1 MKTIYVGS
9 FNHLNKG
16 HGFITIGLPSTL
28 LSTPSTLLSTP
39 STLPSTPY
47 NSVDKIRVRV
57 RKYYPHQNTNQEKPL
72 HLGISQS
79 VIRIRHRGIIQD
91 KNQFLSKQQ
100 TLYKTPI
107 SILFYF

>member
-16 HGFITIGLPSTL
+16 HGFITIGL
-28 LSTPSTLLSTP
+28 PSTLLSTP

>member
-16 HGFITIGLPSTL
+16 HGFIARGL
-28 LSTPSTLLSTP
+28 PSTLLSTP

-57 RKYYPHQNTNQEKPL
+57 RKYYPHQNTNQERPL

-79 VIRIRHRGIIQD
+79 VIRIRHRGILQD
-91 KNQFLSKQQ
+91 KN
-100 TLYKTPI
+100 
-107 SILFYF
+107 

>member
-16 HGFITIGLPSTL
+16 HGFIARGLPSTL
-28 LSTPSTLLSTP
+28 LSIP

-57 RKYYPHQNTNQEKPL
+57 RKYYPHQNNNQGRPL

-79 VIRIRHRGIIQD
+79 VIRIRHRGILQD
-91 KNQFLSKQQ
+91 KN
-100 TLYKTPI
+100 
-107 SILFYF
+107 

>member
-16 HGFITIGLPSTL
+16 HEFITRGL
-28 LSTPSTLLSTP
+28 PSTLLSTP

-57 RKYYPHQNTNQEKPL
+57 RKYYPHQNTNQERPL

-79 VIRIRHRGIIQD
+79 VIRISHRGILQD
-91 KNQFLSKQQ
+91 KN
-100 TLYKTPI
+100 
-107 SILFYF
+107 

>member
-16 HGFITIGLPSTL
+16 HGFIAIGLPSTL

-39 STLPSTPY
+39 Y

-57 RKYYPHQNTNQEKPL
+57 RNYYHHQNTNQERPL

-91 KNQFLSKQQ
+91 KN
-100 TLYKTPI
+100 
-107 SILFYF
+107 

>member
-28 LSTPSTLLSTP
+28 LSTPSTL
-39 STLPSTPY
+39 PSTPH

>member
-16 HGFITIGLPSTL
+16 HGFIAIGLPSTL
-28 LSTPSTLLSTP
+28 LSTPH
-39 STLPSTPY
+39 

-57 RKYYPHQNTNQEKPL
+57 RKYYHHQNTNQGRPL

>member
-9 FNHLNKG
+9 FNHLNKE

-28 LSTPSTLLSTP
+28 PSTP

-57 RKYYPHQNTNQEKPL
+57 RKYYPHQNTNQERPL
-72 HLGISQS
+72 HLGIS
-79 VIRIRHRGIIQD
+79 
-91 KNQFLSKQQ
+91 
-100 TLYKTPI
+100 
-107 SILFYF
+107 